1 MNPIAMEEELSRLQK
16 ELRLGGAETEQ
27 RMLDLRAEVDRTRL
41 EVEAI
46 KIFLSDAFPAFREQF
61 PQILARTIEEV
72 NPEFD

>member
-1 MNPIAMEEELSRLQK
+1 MNQLGIQEEIGRLQK
-16 ELRLGGAETEQ
+16 ELRIGGVETEQ
-27 RMLDLRAEVDRTRL
+27 RILDLRAEVDRIRI

-46 KIFLSDAFPAFREQF
+46 KTFLCIANPAFREQF

>member
-1 MNPIAMEEELSRLQK
+1 MNQLAVQEEIGRLQK
-16 ELRLGGAETEQ
+16 ELRIGGAETEQ
-27 RMLDLRAEVDRTRL
+27 RILDLRADVDRIRI

-46 KIFLSDAFPAFREQF
+46 KIFLSTVNPAFREQF